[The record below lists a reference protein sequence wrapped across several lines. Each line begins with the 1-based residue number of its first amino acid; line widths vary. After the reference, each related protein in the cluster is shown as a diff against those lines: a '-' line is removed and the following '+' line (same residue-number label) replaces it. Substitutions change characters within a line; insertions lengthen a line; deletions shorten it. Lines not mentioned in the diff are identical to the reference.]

1 MDLLHNLIM
10 GFQVASTWENLFF
23 CFVGTLIGTLIG
35 ALPGIGPST
44 GVAILIPITFGMNA
58 TTAIITMAG
67 VYYGAMYGGSTT
79 SILLNI
85 PGESCSVV
93 TTLDGYQL
101 AKNGRPGPALGMAAL
116 SSFIAGSF
124 AILMLTFIA
133 PTLASYALSFGP
145 PEYFALTFLGLTMVT
160 SLGGDSMLKG
170 VISAVIGLL
179 VSCVGI
185 DTISGLTRFTFNSN
199 VSPRGGWFHWHG
211 SWALCHSGGCNKRR
225 GADATDLYQGE
236 AQLFEHVPKP
246 TRLEGFL
253 WSALEGVHYRVLHR
267 RASWCG
273 CNDRF
278 VHGLCS
284 GKESQ

>member
-35 ALPGIGPST
+35 VLPGIGPST

-185 DTISGLTRFTFNSN
+185 DTISGLTRFTFNSSISSRGL
-199 VSPRGGWFHWHG
+199 VSLAWQLG
-211 SWALCHSGGCNKRR
+211 SL
-225 GADATDLYQGE
+225 
-236 AQLFEHVPKP
+236 P
-246 TRLEGFL
+246 
-253 WSALEGVHYRVLHR
+253 
-267 RASWCG
+267 
-273 CNDRF
+273 
-278 VHGLCS
+278 
-284 GKESQ
+284 